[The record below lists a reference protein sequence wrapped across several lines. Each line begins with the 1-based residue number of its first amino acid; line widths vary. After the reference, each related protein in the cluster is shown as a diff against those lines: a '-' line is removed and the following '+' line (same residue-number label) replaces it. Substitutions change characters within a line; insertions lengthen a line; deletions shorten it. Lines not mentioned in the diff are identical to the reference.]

1 MCYRHSKGSK
11 TDLFFFMIPLI
22 MLKKPLLRR
31 FWGKQLIPLFFTYDL
46 TVRTGV
52 PLLFHALYNSLEHAK
67 KISI

>member
-1 MCYRHSKGSK
+1 
-11 TDLFFFMIPLI
+11 